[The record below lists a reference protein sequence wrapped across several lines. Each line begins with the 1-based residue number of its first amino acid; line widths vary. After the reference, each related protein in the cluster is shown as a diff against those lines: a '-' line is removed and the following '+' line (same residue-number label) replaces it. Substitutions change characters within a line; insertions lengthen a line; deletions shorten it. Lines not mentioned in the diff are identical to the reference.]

1 MRLKR
6 MRFPDLSGDKKYNF
20 IVPIGSL
27 EQHGPFAPFGTDTY
41 ITDYLVDQV
50 EKQFPELLI
59 LPTLEFSR
67 AQEHRGFFG
76 TVYLSEE
83 TFAKVM
89 FDICNS
95 IFQKAD
101 HIFITSFHH
110 NHPYIQKFIQEN
122 SDFFKPAKL
131 VHLEICHDED
141 DKILETI
148 LGGPIDGHAGNT
160 EISNM
165 MVIDE
170 STVVQPHTN
179 DKKTFIENAFATD
192 NLFEKS
198 PNGIADNHP
207 NWIINKEIGQKSLD
221 LYTGRMIKNLKTYL
235 K

>member
-1 MRLKR
+1 
-6 MRFPDLSGDKKYNF
+6 MRFPDLSGTKTFNF

-41 ITDYLVDQV
+41 ITDYLVNEI
-50 EKQFPELLI
+50 EKKIPELII

-76 TVYLSEE
+76 TVYLTEE
-83 TFAKVM
+83 TLAQVL

-95 IFQKAD
+95 IYKKANY
-101 HIFITSFHH
+101 IFITSFHH
-110 NHPYIQKFIQEN
+110 NEPYIEKFIKEK
-122 SDFFKPAKL
+122 SEFLHPAKIVIL
-131 VHLEICHDED
+131 DMIDEND
-141 DKILETI
+141 DKKIEKI
-148 LGGPIDGHAGNT
+148 LGGPIDGHAGNS

-170 STVVQPHTN
+170 STIIMPTID
-179 DKKTFIENAFATD
+179 DKKYVVDDAFKTDDMIEIC
-192 NLFEKS
+192 

-207 NWIINKEIGQKSLD
+207 DWIVNKEIGQKILD
-221 LYTGRMIKNLKTYL
+221 IYTERIIKNVEIYL